1 MESAFKRGFL
11 LKNNTSIEG
20 QQETRKKD
28 NNTNDKQ
35 DFSSAPNPTRSEKE
49 SERNEKLMR
58 EKEGALKPGFL
69 LPKDY
74 DQKRKIEDITV
85 DNSAP
90 DSIEKEH
97 TTGNDEKQIKLDF
110 WELPI
115 EVVEN
120 IFSYLD
126 PLSIKEVA
134 CVSRYVQLK
143 FFMKESGCY

>member
-49 SERNEKLMR
+49 SERNKKLMR

-69 LPKDY
+69 LPKVY
-74 DQKRKIEDITV
+74 DQKRKIKDITV
-85 DNSAP
+85 DNSAS
-90 DSIEKEH
+90 D
-97 TTGNDEKQIKLDF
+97 TTWNDEKQIKLDF

-126 PLSIKEVA
+126 PLSIKAVA
-134 CVSRYVQLK
+134 CVSRYVHLK
-143 FFMKESGCY
+143 LFFEII